1 MARTKFESRVRD
13 DATHIVHWTLSTEE
27 DCDQTKLEPSPKD
40 KLAEEIPQYT
50 IKTAVISD
58 KCSKRSSENKWLRWL
73 QQLQL
78 KTVHALLLQVTT
90 V

>member
-27 DCDQTKLEPSPKD
+27 DCDQTKLEPRPKD

-50 IKTAVISD
+50 IK
-58 KCSKRSSENKWLRWL
+58 
-73 QQLQL
+73 
-78 KTVHALLLQVTT
+78 
-90 V
+90 

>member
-13 DATHIVHWTLSTEE
+13 DATHIVHWALSTEE

-50 IKTAVISD
+50 IKVISD
-58 KCSKRSSENKWLRWL
+58 KYSKAQLR
-73 QQLQL
+73 
-78 KTVHALLLQVTT
+78 K
-90 V
+90 

>member
-1 MARTKFESRVRD
+1 VARTKFESRVRD

-50 IKTAVISD
+50 IKTTVISD
-58 KCSKRSSENKWLRWL
+58 KYSKAQLR
-73 QQLQL
+73 
-78 KTVHALLLQVTT
+78 K
-90 V
+90 